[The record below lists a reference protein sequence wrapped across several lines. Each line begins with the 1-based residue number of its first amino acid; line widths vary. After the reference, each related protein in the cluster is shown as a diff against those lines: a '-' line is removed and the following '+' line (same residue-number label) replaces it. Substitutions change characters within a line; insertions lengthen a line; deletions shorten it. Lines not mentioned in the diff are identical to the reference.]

1 MTMILFLLRL
11 VIAAGIAFLAGK
23 LVSRFKLPSILGWL
37 IAGMA
42 LGPHGF
48 SLVSQPLLDA
58 QWYQIAIHTLEC
70 AVGLMIGTELVWK
83 KLKRSGRA
91 IVITTLTQSLGTFL
105 LVSLVFGLVFLCS
118 GSPIYLAFI
127 FGGIALAT
135 APAPALSIVREFE
148 TDGPVTRTLIPMA
161 ALDDIVGCVI
171 FFTTIAVITGHL
183 SAGQLPPYMVAL
195 VLVLPLVIGVVTGL
209 PAGVVL
215 KKERNRPVTLAL
227 LIFTILIAAGM
238 GFFFN
243 NVILPRPVLKICCH
257 PSGDGGGNSSGS
269 GYFANI
275 AVSCCL
281 YAKRKNF
288 YLSGWSCKGSEKGV
302 E

>member
-1 MTMILFLLRL
+1 MLF
-11 VIAAGIAFLAGK
+11 
-23 LVSRFKLPSILGWL
+23 
-37 IAGMA
+37 
-42 LGPHGF
+42 
-48 SLVSQPLLDA
+48 
-58 QWYQIAIHTLEC
+58 
-70 AVGLMIGTELVWK
+70 
-83 KLKRSGRA
+83 RS
-91 IVITTLTQSLGTFL
+91 
-105 LVSLVFGLVFLCS
+105 
-118 GSPIYLAFI
+118 
-127 FGGIALAT
+127 
-135 APAPALSIVREFE
+135 
-148 TDGPVTRTLIPMA
+148 GPVTRTLIPMA

-171 FFTTIAVITGHL
+171 FFTTLAVITGHL

-195 VLVLPLVIGVVTGL
+195 VVVLPLVIGVVTGL